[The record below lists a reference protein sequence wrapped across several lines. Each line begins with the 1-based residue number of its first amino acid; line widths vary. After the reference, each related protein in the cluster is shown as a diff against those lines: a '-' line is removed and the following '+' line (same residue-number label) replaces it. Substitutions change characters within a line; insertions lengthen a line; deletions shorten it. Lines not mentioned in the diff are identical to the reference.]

1 MVETCEKRNQIPE
14 CVLSLVGQH
23 DSEEKE
29 ERGGEKKQGE
39 ERRGRRTK
47 EHRKGCSQWLSS
59 LAGCFYMTF
68 ALFCNLKH

>member
-29 ERGGEKKQGE
+29 ERGGEKTGRGE
-39 ERRGRRTK
+39 ERK
-47 EHRKGCSQWLSS
+47 KDKGTSERMFSVVV
-59 LAGCFYMTF
+59 
-68 ALFCNLKH
+68 

>member
-29 ERGGEKKQGE
+29 ERGGEKNRESRGE
-39 ERRGRRTK
+39 EEGQRNI
-47 EHRKGCSQWLSS
+47 RKDVLGGC
-59 LAGCFYMTF
+59 LAWQDAFT
-68 ALFCNLKH
+68 